1 MARTPNKP
9 RPPVPMAD
17 ILPEKAAAIEAA
29 QDANALAAAQADE
42 VLAAGIDIG
51 RLEALDFVAM
61 VATSAILPIYEH
73 IKKSK
78 AWQHLRNPQSGDGRH
93 FESLEEFCE
102 VKLGKSYRRLRE
114 LSANRNLIGQEA
126 FEQAERIGLRQV
138 DYNAIKALPA
148 PKQEIVREAL
158 AEGASKEEVQRA
170 LRELAA
176 ADQKEIEALTA
187 ARDEAQAGLHEAKAE
202 REAKDQVI
210 ARLKAQLNKGALAEP
225 TPDEQAQALLK
236 AVQDAEATACAWVD
250 GHLREA
256 IAAVLAYDDATDGD
270 HNAILSGYIAH
281 VEDATDRL
289 REMFG
294 LPRNLIESGA
304 GDDPLGE
311 LPDDFLEQQ
320 GLVMPEPINAKPK
333 G

>member
-29 QDANALAAAQADE
+29 QDANALALQQAQSSAKTMAEQLGYDGSLTIGVLEDE
-42 VLAAGIDIG
+42 IRFYQRRSV
-51 RLEALDFVAM
+51 
-61 VATSAILPIYEH
+61 
-73 IKKSK
+73 
-78 AWQHLRNPQSGDGRH
+78 
-93 FESLEEFCE
+93 ESLLEC
-102 VKLGKSYRRLRE
+102 GKRLLLLRE
-114 LSANRNLIGQEA
+114 LTPHGEFSSRVELLGFSWRTANRFMQAAATTSKFANLANLSTQVKNASA
-126 FEQAERIGLRQV
+126 FLELVTHDEDDLKAIAEMDDLDRMSASQLR
-138 DYNAIKALPA
+138 A
-148 PKQEIVREAL
+148 
-158 AEGASKEEVQRA
+158 A
-170 LRELAA
+170 LREARH
-176 ADQKEIEALTA
+176 LT
-187 ARDEAQAGLHEAKAE
+187 DDAKAE